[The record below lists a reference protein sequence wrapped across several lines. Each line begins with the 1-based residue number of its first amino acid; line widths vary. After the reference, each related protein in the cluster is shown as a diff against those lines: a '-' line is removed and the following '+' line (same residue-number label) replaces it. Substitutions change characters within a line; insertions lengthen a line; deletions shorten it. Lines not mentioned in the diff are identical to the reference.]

1 MNLTKSIFSHQHDK
15 TISEEKWKT
24 VSRIVLVLYCIM
36 HLVMMIFHEPWYDEA
51 EAWQIARCNSIFD
64 ILFTVPHYEGHPPL
78 WHLLLMIPAKAGL
91 PYELSLSLVSLT
103 FSATAVALFLKYAPF
118 NTWIKVFA
126 PFTYFAFYQYGVISR
141 PYCMTMLAMVLI
153 SITWKSKDEN
163 PWRFVL
169 SMAFLCFTTSYG
181 IIIAGGISIIWLLQ
195 IISEKKS
202 RFLKDSRAMALIA
215 LLVLALLLIAEVMPS
230 HDTSA
235 TAGDSFTLV
244 ETLYNLLYTFV
255 MMIPESAITRVIQY
269 DQGIGYVSS
278 YGFTAMSSA
287 VILGVVIWGLILY
300 YGKSKKTLLWFVV
313 PYALFASFSSIV
325 YFYAHHIGIGL
336 LVFMFWAWITVQ
348 SDVEMPDTEIK
359 QAAAIIS
366 KFLIVLA
373 LVVCCFWTISSFAL
387 DVRYDY
393 YPSRG
398 VASFIKENNLDD
410 FKIMTSWRKEL
421 DNDGEIDVLD
431 TNFVGAAVGIFPYFE
446 HNIFYNAHDGLDQ
459 LAYDTHKRATNEE
472 NAANLKNWKNEGYPD
487 VLVNAAKPS
496 DVFENDENLPEYT
509 LVFEQPYSMVWK
521 GTVDMYASTVY
532 VREELREE
540 LGLPEVEKNL
550 EYYIHVR

>member
-1 MNLTKSIFSHQHDK
+1 MNLTKNILCHHQGGD
-15 TISEEKWKT
+15 ISRKEEKI
-24 VSRIVLVLYCIM
+24 VYRIVLGLYCIM
-36 HLVMMIFHEPWYDEA
+36 HLVMTAFHEPWYDEA

-78 WHLLLMIPAKAGL
+78 WHLLLMIPAKVGL
-91 PYELSLSLVSLT
+91 PYELSLSLVSLA

-141 PYCMTMLAMVLI
+141 PYCMTILTMVII
-153 SITWKSKDEN
+153 SITWQSRDAK

-169 SMAFLCFTTSYG
+169 GMAFLCLTTSYG
-181 IIIAGGISIIWLLQ
+181 IIIAGGISIVWLLQ

-202 RFLKDSRAMALIA
+202 QFLKDNRTIALIA
-215 LLVLALLLIAEVMPS
+215 LLVLALLLIAEVMPR

-235 TAGDSFTLV
+235 TAGDGFTLV

-278 YGFTAMSSA
+278 YGLTAMSSA

-300 YGKSKKTLLWFVV
+300 YGKSQKTLLWFVV

-359 QAAAIIS
+359 QATTIIS

-373 LVVCCFWTISSFAL
+373 LVVSCFWTISSFAL
-387 DVRYDY
+387 DIRYDY

-421 DNDGEIDVLD
+421 DDDGEIDVLD
-431 TNFVGAAVGIFPYFE
+431 TNFVGAAVGIFPYFK
-446 HNIFYNAHDGLDQ
+446 HNIFYNAQNGVDQ
-459 LAYDTHKRATNEE
+459 LAYDTHKRATDEQ
-472 NAANLKNWKNEGYPD
+472 NAANFKNWKAMGYPD

-496 DVFENDENLPEYT
+496 DVFEDDENLPEYT
-509 LVFEQPYSMVWK
+509 LVFELPYSMVWK
-521 GTVDMYASTVY
+521 GTVELYASTVY